1 MRDADNR
8 YDEKLVLV
16 VQEAADQTLKQ
27 VKDEI
32 VPDVRL
38 KMYDSITEE
47 TNRLKLDVDYSI
59 QSFKREFNDQTK
71 KDRLKNNEL
80 IEQEINQLK
89 KEMLSEQSS

>member
-47 TNRLKLDVDYSI
+47 TNRLKLDVDYSM

-80 IEQEINQLK
+80 IE
-89 KEMLSEQSS
+89 